1 MIAVL
6 LDSSVLTSAA
16 YDEDKKSL
24 RLTFVDGEVY
34 EYADIPDYLFAILIR
49 SDSAGTVFN
58 EAIRP
63 NFVGKL
69 IERKGPSS

>member
-1 MIAVL
+1 MIVVL
-6 LDSSVLTSAA
+6 LDSSVLASAA
-16 YDEDKKSL
+16 YEENTHVL
-24 RLTFVDGEVY
+24 RLTFHSGDVY
-34 EYADIPDYLFAILIR
+34 DYEDIPDYLFAILIR